1 MKTKIACFF
10 CDCFR
15 KRINLQCLVLGAGE
29 NPVQIIYNNSESEQ
43 GKAAGQTPNC
53 IEYDFLLKIIV
64 PIFFKTENR
73 DNS

>member
-15 KRINLQCLVLGAGE
+15 KRINLQCLVLGGGE

-43 GKAAGQTPNC
+43 GKAAGQ
-53 IEYDFLLKIIV
+53 IQFV
-64 PIFFKTENR
+64 
-73 DNS
+73 